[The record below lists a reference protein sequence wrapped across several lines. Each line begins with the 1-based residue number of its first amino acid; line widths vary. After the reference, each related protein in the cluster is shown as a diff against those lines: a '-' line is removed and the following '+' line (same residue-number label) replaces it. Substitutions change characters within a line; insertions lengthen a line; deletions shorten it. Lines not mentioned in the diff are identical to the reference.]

1 MRTASLSLDTIRLD
15 GGTQCRAEL
24 SQDYIASMAEAWSDG
39 AKIPAVVVF
48 HDGSAYWLADGFH
61 RYHAAQKC
69 DFRDIEAEIHS
80 GTRTDAVRYALGAN
94 SAHGQPRTNA
104 DKRRAVE
111 IALKEFPKLTDGEI
125 AKICAITPKT
135 VAACAMRSGI
145 SRPDVRTAGD
155 GKSYPATKPAKTPG
169 MKALESMGAT
179 IVDVRGKPVAEVDE
193 ETKAAFTDGGRGII
207 EGMEAQKQASE
218 PQPQVT
224 GGKTSWALIYATMA
238 IDQLKKISNTDPKHD
253 EALANVSNWITQ
265 NRKTK

>member
-1 MRTASLSLDTIRLD
+1 MRTASLSLETVRLD

-24 SQDYIASMAEAWSDG
+24 SQDYIAGMAEAWSDG

-111 IALKEFPKLTDGEI
+111 IALKEFPKLSSREL
-125 AKICAITPKT
+125 AAICAVGDDLVLT
-135 VAACAMRSGI
+135 VKKLQVPVSGT
-145 SRPDVRTAGD
+145 SHKVTGAD

-169 MKALESMGAT
+169 MKMLESMGAT
-179 IVDVRGKPVAEVDE
+179 IVDMRKPVVEVDE
-193 ETKAAFTDGGRGII
+193 ETKAAFTAGGREII
-207 EGMEAQKQASE
+207 AGMAAQKQEQPE
-218 PQPQVT
+218 PQPT
-224 GGKTSWALIYATMA
+224 GSKTSWALIYATMA

-265 NRKTK
+265 NTNTK